1 LLEDSKRDDATVL
14 VLQLPVTADENSI
27 YQYFKSGNC
36 GKIND
41 IRIIRDARSQKSKG
55 IAYVEFYL
63 QESILKVKLS
73 IISTIYF
80 VLQILNIF

>member
-1 LLEDSKRDDATVL
+1 
-14 VLQLPVTADENSI
+14 VTADENSI

-41 IRIIRDARSQKSKG
+41 IRIIKDARSQKSKG

-63 QESILKVKLS
+63 QESILKAY
-73 IISTIYF
+73 INIY
-80 VLQILNIF
+80 